1 MESRN
6 LSALLVCPVALHTAK
21 DPMDNK
27 LQACLH
33 SHPYSKVAKY
43 PSFPTSK

>member
-21 DPMDNK
+21 DPTDNK